1 MSRYLVYQVS
11 LILKY
16 VSIYFFTI
24 ELEQVVSRVKHSYL
38 NHLIKQIWFWFFL
51 FVFSGKLT
59 KHFCS
64 FPLFIPIQ
72 EHFWILFV
80 QFGNQK
86 ENTEV
91 GAMRIP

>member
-38 NHLIKQIWFWFFL
+38 NHLTKQIWSGFFCC
-51 FVFSGKLT
+51 F
-59 KHFCS
+59 
-64 FPLFIPIQ
+64 
-72 EHFWILFV
+72 
-80 QFGNQK
+80 
-86 ENTEV
+86 
-91 GAMRIP
+91 